1 MNLVANICSAQYHS
15 YTNNI
20 RIDLLTYLIP
30 TELSSALSSLAQQGS
45 KIVAGGT
52 DVYPA
57 LKQGQAPAR
66 LLDVT
71 RIKELSGI
79 ATTQTGLRIGA
90 AVTWSEIVKADL
102 PAAFDGLK
110 QAAREVGSLQI
121 QNAGTI
127 AGNLCNASPAA
138 DGVPPLLTLDAVVE
152 LASTARGARM
162 VPLQDFILGVR
173 KIALATDEIVTAIHI
188 PTPPEGAGSAFE
200 KLGSRRYLVISI
212 TMTAAV
218 IKCDADGV
226 ITHARVAVGA
236 CSPVA
241 QRLTQLEANLIGK
254 MPSEVKIAPAH
265 LSVLSPIDDVR
276 GSGTYRLDI
285 VREQCRRAIQKAA
298 ENG

>member
-1 MNLVANICSAQYHS
+1 
-15 YTNNI
+15 
-20 RIDLLTYLIP
+20 LLTYLIP
-30 TELSSALSSLAQQGS
+30 TELNSALTSLAKAGN

-57 LKQGQAPAR
+57 LKQGQTPASF
-66 LLDVT
+66 LDVT

-79 ATTQTGLRIGA
+79 STTQTGLRIGA

-102 PAAFDGLK
+102 PASFDGLK
-110 QAAREVGSLQI
+110 QSAREVGSLQI

-152 LASTARGARM
+152 LASAARGARM

-173 KIALATDEIVTAIHI
+173 NTALAVDEMVTAIHI

-200 KLGSRRYLVISI
+200 KLGSRKYLVISI

-218 IKCDADGV
+218 IKCDAQGA

-241 QRLTQLEANLIGK
+241 QRLTHLEADLIGK
-254 MPSEVKIAPAH
+254 KPVEVEIDTAH
-265 LSVLSPIDDVR
+265 LSMLSPIDDVR
-276 GSGTYRLDI
+276 GSGSYRLDI

-298 ENG
+298 TNG

>member
-1 MNLVANICSAQYHS
+1 M
-15 YTNNI
+15 
-20 RIDLLTYLIP
+20 LTYLIP
-30 TELSSALSSLAQQGS
+30 TELNSALSSLAMAGN

-57 LKQGQAPAR
+57 LKQGHAPAR

-79 ATTQTGLRIGA
+79 YATQTGLRIGA

-110 QAAREVGSLQI
+110 QSAREVGSLQI

-138 DGVPPLLTLDAVVE
+138 DGVPPLLTLDAMVE
-152 LASTARGARM
+152 LASAARGARM

-173 KIALATDEIVTAIHI
+173 KTALAVDEMVTAIHI

-200 KLGSRRYLVISI
+200 KLGSRKYLVISI

-218 IKCDADGV
+218 LKCDAQGA

-241 QRLTQLEANLIGK
+241 QRLIQLEADLIGK
-254 MPSEVKIAPAH
+254 KPSEVEIDAAH
-265 LSVLSPIDDVR
+265 LNVLSPIDDVR
-276 GSGTYRLDI
+276 GSGSYRLDI
-285 VREQCRRAIQKAA
+285 VREQCRRAIQKATTD
-298 ENG
+298 G

>member
-1 MNLVANICSAQYHS
+1 
-15 YTNNI
+15 
-20 RIDLLTYLIP
+20 LTYLIP
-30 TELSSALSSLAQQGS
+30 IELNSALSSLAKAGN

-57 LKQGQAPAR
+57 LKQGQAPAL

-79 ATTQTGLRIGA
+79 SATQTGLRIGA
-90 AVTWSEIVKADL
+90 AVTWSEIVKANL
-102 PAAFDGLK
+102 PPSFEGLK
-110 QAAREVGSLQI
+110 QSAREVGSLQI

-152 LASTARGARM
+152 LASAARGARM

-173 KIALATDEIVTAIHI
+173 KTALAVDEMVTAIHI

-200 KLGSRRYLVISI
+200 KLGNRKYLVISI

-218 IKCDADGV
+218 IKCDAQGA

-241 QRLTQLEANLIGK
+241 QRLANLETDLIGMK
-254 MPSEVKIAPAH
+254 PSEMEVTPAH

-276 GSGTYRLDI
+276 GPGSYRLDI

-298 ENG
+298 THG

>member
-1 MNLVANICSAQYHS
+1 M
-15 YTNNI
+15 
-20 RIDLLTYLIP
+20 LTYLIP
-30 TELSSALSSLAQQGS
+30 TELNSALKSLAKAGN

-57 LKQGQAPAR
+57 LKQGQTPAR
-66 LLDVT
+66 FLDVT
-71 RIKELSGI
+71 RIKELSGVS
-79 ATTQTGLRIGA
+79 ATQTGLRIGA

-102 PAAFDGLK
+102 PASFDGLK
-110 QAAREVGSLQI
+110 QSAREVGSLQI

-152 LASTARGARM
+152 LASAARGARM

-173 KIALATDEIVTAIHI
+173 NTALAVDEMVTAIHI

-200 KLGSRRYLVISI
+200 KLGSRKYLVISI

-218 IKCDADGV
+218 IKCDAQGA

-241 QRLTQLEANLIGK
+241 Q
-254 MPSEVKIAPAH
+254 
-265 LSVLSPIDDVR
+265 
-276 GSGTYRLDI
+276 
-285 VREQCRRAIQKAA
+285 
-298 ENG
+298 

>member
-1 MNLVANICSAQYHS
+1 M
-15 YTNNI
+15 
-20 RIDLLTYLIP
+20 LTYLIP
-30 TELSSALSSLAQQGS
+30 TELNSALKSLAKAGN

-57 LKQGQAPAR
+57 LKQGQTPAR
-66 LLDVT
+66 FLDVT
-71 RIKELSGI
+71 RIKELSGVS
-79 ATTQTGLRIGA
+79 ATQTGLRIGA
-90 AVTWSEIVKADL
+90 AVTWSEIVKTDL
-102 PAAFDGLK
+102 PASFDGLK
-110 QAAREVGSLQI
+110 QSAREVGSLQI

-138 DGVPPLLTLDAVVE
+138 DGVPPLLTLDAMVE
-152 LASTARGARM
+152 LTSAARGARM

-173 KIALATDEIVTAIHI
+173 KTALAVDEMVTAIHI

-200 KLGSRRYLVISI
+200 KLGNRKYLVISI

-218 IKCDADGV
+218 IKCDAQGA

-241 QRLTQLEANLIGK
+241 QRLTQLEADLIGK
-254 MPSEVKIAPAH
+254 KPSEVEIDAAH
-265 LSVLSPIDDVR
+265 LNVLSPIDDVR
-276 GSGTYRLDI
+276 GSGSYRLDI

-298 ENG
+298 TDG

>member
-1 MNLVANICSAQYHS
+1 M
-15 YTNNI
+15 
-20 RIDLLTYLIP
+20 LTYLIP
-30 TELSSALSSLAQQGS
+30 TELNSALTSLAKAGN

-57 LKQGQAPAR
+57 LKQGQTPASF
-66 LLDVT
+66 LDVT

-79 ATTQTGLRIGA
+79 STTQTGLRIGA

-102 PAAFDGLK
+102 PASFDGLK
-110 QAAREVGSLQI
+110 QSAREVGSLQI

-152 LASTARGARM
+152 LASAARGARM

-173 KIALATDEIVTAIHI
+173 NTALAVDEMVTAIHI

-200 KLGSRRYLVISI
+200 KLGSRKYLVISI

-218 IKCDADGV
+218 IKCDAQGA

-241 QRLTQLEANLIGK
+241 QRLTHLEADLIGK
-254 MPSEVKIAPAH
+254 KPVEVEIDTAH
-265 LSVLSPIDDVR
+265 LSMLSPIDDVR
-276 GSGTYRLDI
+276 GSGSYRLDI
-285 VREQCRRAIQKAA
+285 VREQCRRAIQKATTD
-298 ENG
+298 G